1 MTGTLVLSL
10 LGGGIYCV
18 IAGFFLTFSFAE
30 LVETRNSSRLSAAL
44 CVVSALFWPVALA
57 VATLAAL
64 TMRPKAGAVLRQ
76 QVRTSAANQ
85 SAERLAA

>member
-30 LVETRNSSRLSAAL
+30 LVETRNSSRISAAL
-44 CVVSALFWPVALA
+44 CVASALFWPVALA

-64 TMRPKAGAVLRQ
+64 MMRPKTGVVLRQ
-76 QVRTSAANQ
+76 QVRPSTASQ
-85 SAERLAA
+85 STERLAA

>member
-10 LGGGIYCV
+10 FGGGIYCV

-30 LVETRNSSRLSAAL
+30 LIETRNSSRFSAAL
-44 CVVSALFWPVALA
+44 AVVSALFWPVALA

-64 TMRPKAGAVLRQ
+64 MMRPKAGPVLRPQ
-76 QVRTSAANQ
+76 ARTSAASQ
-85 SAERLAA
+85 PAERLAA